1 MDFIVEYI
9 DYLKDRY
16 DSILMYMLEHL
27 LISFAAIVIAN
38 VIIIPFAIYLT
49 KIKRDKV
56 KNIIFNL
63 ANILQTVPT
72 IAMLALMI
80 PLLGIGIKPAI
91 VALFLYA
98 ILPLLRNTYSGMK
111 SIDQGIV
118 DAAKGIGYSRIQ
130 QVLKVELP
138 MAFPYIISGI
148 RTTSVYIISW
158 TALAAVVGAGGLGDL
173 ILAGI
178 GRNDTKMIFTGTF
191 LAIIIAIL
199 LDFTLG
205 KLEKKYVIK
214 V

>member
-1 MDFIVEYI
+1 MTEYI
-9 DYLKDRY
+9 EYWKERY
-16 DSILMYMLEHL
+16 DSILMYMVEHL
-27 LISFAAIVIAN
+27 LISFAAIIIAI
-38 VIIIPFAIYLT
+38 VIIIPFAVYLT
-49 KIKRDKV
+49 KIKSEKI
-56 KNIIFNL
+56 KNMTFNF

-80 PLLGIGIKPAI
+80 PILGIGIKPAI
-91 VALFLYA
+91 AALFLYA

-118 DAAKGIGYSRIQ
+118 DAAKGIGYNKIQ
-130 QVLKVELP
+130 QVFKVELP
-138 MAFPYIISGI
+138 MAFPYIMSGI

-178 GRNDTKMIFTGTF
+178 GRNDTKMIVTGTI
-191 LAIIIAIL
+191 LAIIIAVA

-205 KLEKKYVIK
+205 KLEKKYVVK
-214 V
+214 A